1 MKELK
6 TDKRFSNVKNRSKD
20 ITLLYKLVEK
30 SVISKTNDQLCKLLK
45 QNDIPHGVVNT
56 ISDLKHDKHLK
67 KVRFFRKIEHPTEGK
82 MIIADTGIKINKKSL
97 PIRMPQPNLGEHTKE
112 ILNELGYNIREIEK
126 IIDINNNS

>member
-6 TDKRFSNVKNRSKD
+6 SDKRFSNVKNRSKD

-56 ISDLKHDKHLK
+56 VSDLKHDKHLK
-67 KVRFFRKIEHPTEGK
+67 KVRFFRKVKEGVLD
-82 MIIADTGIKINKKSL
+82 MGLYL
-97 PIRMPQPNLGEHTKE
+97 PVRFHKGFVKLLKN
-112 ILNELGYNIREIEK
+112 
-126 IIDINNNS
+126 